1 MQTMIAASFV
11 YGPSAIKVGP
21 ILDLLPCEDG
31 LSHCQIRG
39 DKLLRSSTLNNTSR
53 LSHSNKALLS
63 ERITKLAKALSDGV
77 YERED
82 TIKMCLLAALAGE
95 SVFLLGPP
103 GIAKSLIAKRLI
115 QAFDHS
121 SYFEYLMTRFSTPE
135 EVFGPLSIQEL
146 KDNGRYLRL
155 TKGYLPTA
163 QVVFLDE
170 IWKAGPAILNTLL
183 TVVNEKTFKNGSD
196 IERVPMR
203 LLVSASNEL
212 PDEDSGLEAL
222 YDRMLV
228 RIFVN
233 RIQNKQ
239 NFKSML
245 TVGTVQEAEVPKEL
259 VITDQEYHQWQQEL
273 ERLTLSNEVF
283 EKLYQLKTMLEE
295 KAKQA
300 GVEFAQSDM
309 YVSDR
314 RWKKAVKLL
323 KASAYFNG
331 RDEINPLDLLLL
343 QDCLWNS
350 PESLE
355 IVQSVLKEF
364 ALKHAFDQQEV
375 EHQISVCR
383 EDLAEIQEEL
393 ESEFAMMLSMESTT
407 GLIKKQ
413 IHHFD
418 ISKAKQYKVGNA
430 TDLVKLVLLQSNMS
444 VSESEKGDSRWV
456 YVPKNELERVIKD
469 GQGDVYGYVN
479 QNTSLCRIRFE
490 MDAANNLV
498 IKDIANRAVLVGLV
512 TNKGLDASLY
522 QEWQS
527 KSQQALAQLTHAE
540 HHLRQVKSNFRGALP
555 HGFVNPE
562 LPRLMEASLQQLT
575 QQLEST
581 KTECERTVFRFN
593 NLDQFFS

>member
-1 MQTMIAASFV
+1 MISPNRV
-11 YGPSAIKVGP
+11 
-21 ILDLLPCEDG
+21 
-31 LSHCQIRG
+31 
-39 DKLLRSSTLNNTSR
+39 
-53 LSHSNKALLS
+53 SHSQKALLS
-63 ERITKLAKALSDGV
+63 ERISKLAQALSDGV
-77 YERED
+77 YEREE
-82 TIKMCLLAALAGE
+82 TIKLCLLAALAGE

-115 QAFDHS
+115 QAFDNS

-155 TKGYLPTA
+155 TEGYLPTA

-196 IERVPMR
+196 IHRVPMR

-228 RIFVN
+228 RVFVN
-233 RIQNKQ
+233 RIQNKN

-245 TVGTVQEAEVPKEL
+245 TVGTPQEAAIPEGL
-259 VITDQEYHQWQQEL
+259 AITDEEYHQWQSEL
-273 ERLTLSNEVF
+273 DKLELSDEVF
-283 EKLYQLKTMLEE
+283 EKLFELKTMLEN
-295 KAKQA
+295 AA
-300 GVEFAQSDM
+300 TSTTGGDVADTDM

-331 RDEINPLDLLLL
+331 RDSINPLDLLLL

-350 PESLE
+350 PESRDVVRNV
-355 IVQSVLKEF
+355 IKQF
-364 ALKHAFDQQEV
+364 ALNHAFDQQEV
-375 EHQISVCR
+375 EQQITLCR
-383 EDLAEIQEEL
+383 EELGDIQEAL
-393 ESEFAMMLSMESTT
+393 ESQFGITLGTETTT

-413 IHHFD
+413 IHSYD
-418 ISKAKQYKVGNA
+418 ISNAKSYKVGSA
-430 TDLVKLVLLQSNMS
+430 FDLVKLVLLQSNMS

-479 QNTSLCRIRFE
+479 QNTNMCRLRFDL
-490 MDAANNLV
+490 DAANNLV
-498 IKDIANRAVLVGLV
+498 IKDIANRAVLVSVV
-512 TNKGLDASLY
+512 TNKGLDESLY
-522 QEWQS
+522 QEWLT
-527 KSQQALAQLTHAE
+527 KSEQAMSQLENAE
-540 HHLRQVKSNFRGALP
+540 HHLRKVRSNFHGALP
-555 HGFVNPE
+555 HGFIDQE
-562 LPRLMEASLQQLT
+562 LPRVMEASLQNL
-575 QQLEST
+575 QQVLEST
-581 KTECERTVFRFN
+581 KSECERTVFRFK
-593 NLDQFFS
+593 NLNQFFS

>member
-1 MQTMIAASFV
+1 MISPTRV
-11 YGPSAIKVGP
+11 
-21 ILDLLPCEDG
+21 
-31 LSHCQIRG
+31 
-39 DKLLRSSTLNNTSR
+39 
-53 LSHSNKALLS
+53 SHSQKALLS
-63 ERITKLAKALSDGV
+63 ERINKLAHALSDGV

-115 QAFDHS
+115 QAFDNS

-155 TKGYLPTA
+155 TEGYLPTA

-196 IERVPMR
+196 VERVPMR

-245 TVGTVQEAEVPKEL
+245 TVGTPQEAQIPEGL
-259 VITDQEYHQWQQEL
+259 AITDEEYHLWQSEL
-273 ERLTLSNEVF
+273 EKLELSDEVF
-283 EKLYQLKTMLEE
+283 EKLYELKEMLE
-295 KAKQA
+295 
-300 GVEFAQSDM
+300 QSATEGMSVDVSDTDM

-331 RDEINPLDLLLL
+331 RDSVNPLDLLLL

-350 PESLE
+350 PESRE
-355 IVQSVLKEF
+355 VVQRVVKEF
-364 ALKHAFDQQEV
+364 ALKNAFDQQEV
-375 EHQISVCR
+375 EQQISLCR
-383 EDLAEIQEEL
+383 EELAEVQEEL
-393 ESEFAMMLSMESTT
+393 ESEFGIMLSMESTT
-407 GLIKKQ
+407 GLLKKQ
-413 IHHFD
+413 IHSYD
-418 ISKAKQYKVGNA
+418 ISDAKSYKVGSA
-430 TDLVKLVLLQSNMS
+430 FDLVKLVLLQSNMS

-456 YVPKNELERVIKD
+456 YVPKNELERVIKE
-469 GQGDVYGYVN
+469 GHGDVYGYVN
-479 QNTSLCRIRFE
+479 QNTNMCRLRFDI
-490 MDAANNLV
+490 DAGNNLV
-498 IKDIANRAVLVGLV
+498 IKDIANRAVLVSVV
-512 TNKGLDASLY
+512 TQKGLDDGLY
-522 QEWQS
+522 QSWLT
-527 KSQQALAQLTHAE
+527 KSEQALAQLEHAE
-540 HHLRQVKSNFRGALP
+540 HHLLKVRSNFHGALP
-555 HGFVNPE
+555 HSFIDQD
-562 LPRLMEASLQQLT
+562 LPRAMEASLQHI
-575 QQLEST
+575 QQVLEST
-581 KTECERTVFRFN
+581 KTECERTVFRFR
-593 NLDQFFS
+593 NLNQFFS

>member
-1 MQTMIAASFV
+1 MISPTRV
-11 YGPSAIKVGP
+11 
-21 ILDLLPCEDG
+21 
-31 LSHCQIRG
+31 
-39 DKLLRSSTLNNTSR
+39 
-53 LSHSNKALLS
+53 SHSQKALLS
-63 ERITKLAKALSDGV
+63 ERINKLAHALSDGV

-115 QAFDHS
+115 QAFDNS

-155 TKGYLPTA
+155 TEGYLPTA

-196 IERVPMR
+196 VERVPMR

-245 TVGTVQEAEVPKEL
+245 TVGTPQEAQIPEGL
-259 VITDQEYHQWQQEL
+259 AITDEEYHLWQSEL
-273 ERLTLSNEVF
+273 EKLELSDEVF
-283 EKLYQLKTMLEE
+283 EKLYELKEMLE
-295 KAKQA
+295 
-300 GVEFAQSDM
+300 QSATEGMSVDVSDTDM

-331 RDEINPLDLLLL
+331 RDSVNPLDLLLL

-350 PESLE
+350 PESRE
-355 IVQSVLKEF
+355 VVQRVVKEF
-364 ALKHAFDQQEV
+364 ALKNAFDQQEV
-375 EHQISVCR
+375 EQQISLCR
-383 EDLAEIQEEL
+383 EELAEVQEEL
-393 ESEFAMMLSMESTT
+393 ESEFGIMLSMESTT
-407 GLIKKQ
+407 GLLKKQ
-413 IHHFD
+413 IHSYD
-418 ISKAKQYKVGNA
+418 ISDAKSYKVGSA
-430 TDLVKLVLLQSNMS
+430 FDLVKLVLLQSNMS

-456 YVPKNELERVIKD
+456 YVPKNELERVIKE
-469 GQGDVYGYVN
+469 GHGDVYGYVN
-479 QNTSLCRIRFE
+479 QNSNMCRLRFDI
-490 MDAANNLV
+490 DAGNNLV
-498 IKDIANRAVLVGLV
+498 IKDIANRAVLVSVV
-512 TNKGLDASLY
+512 TQKGLDDGLY
-522 QEWQS
+522 QSWLT
-527 KSQQALAQLTHAE
+527 KSEQALAQLEHAE
-540 HHLRQVKSNFRGALP
+540 HHLLKVRSNFHGALP
-555 HGFVNPE
+555 HSFIDQD
-562 LPRLMEASLQQLT
+562 LPRAMEASLQHI
-575 QQLEST
+575 QQVLEST
-581 KTECERTVFRFN
+581 KTECERTVFRFR
-593 NLDQFFS
+593 NLNQFFS